1 MNKPMT
7 RIAHFLATC
16 CLLCVA
22 CGVGILSASAQPY
35 TIYPIPQQQL
45 SQPGTARIAG
55 PVCIVAESGIDAAT
69 LARARQ
75 VLSDHGLASTTAA
88 RAQKGV
94 TNLLLGINGSQGVAD
109 KEATRRHLS
118 RQVFDQPKYDRH
130 LLHLAA
136 DKQGLAQLLILGEH
150 TDAAFCGLA
159 SLEQMLDGGSQA
171 MPCVTLYDY
180 ADIRD
185 RGIIEGYYGVPY
197 SAEVTKDLF
206 RFMARYKMNTYMY
219 GAKSDPYHSQRW
231 ADPYPTTIT
240 PEQLRIGY
248 LTQDMLRD
256 ITAVGH
262 ATKVNFIWAI
272 HPGTAFTDAANG
284 QVLTQ
289 IMQKFSDM
297 HSLGVRQF
305 GVFVDD
311 VGVPND
317 DATLRLGADRLTELQ
332 RRIDDRWNKPGAV
345 PADTVKPLHYVPQLY
360 AYSWVS
366 TDQARRFFGSLSSV
380 PEKVRIYITG
390 AAVWTVPNSGDLSTV
405 SQWLGHDTSWWW
417 NYPCND
423 NDVTKL
429 FTMDTYANFHDE
441 QHIRTLD
448 RLEPSLKGTPT
459 LIINPMQEGEVSK
472 IALFSVA
479 DYAWNNR
486 AFDNHQSWEA
496 ALPAVVGE
504 KFAPALRQLAPYLR
518 YFDADALSYAV
529 RNYRRS
535 VDEGTPRPGAV
546 VGHLRRVIRA
556 CETLE
561 TMKTSPRQEDVL
573 FFEDVR
579 PWLLKL
585 KAMAAETIERLE
597 GRKPAAVD
605 LNATPD
611 FQFPILTG
619 LGNDINLSV
628 KTAEPAAEV
637 LQPLLEW
644 LREQEKQ

>member
-1 MNKPMT
+1 MKRME
-7 RIAHFLATC
+7 HFLMTC
-16 CLLCVA
+16 CMLCL
-22 CGVGILSASAQPY
+22 CFGVSILTATAQPY

-45 SQPGTARIAG
+45 AQPGSARVQA
-55 PVCIVAESGIDAAT
+55 PVCIVAENGIDEAT
-69 LARARQ
+69 IARAKQ
-75 VLSDHGLASTTAA
+75 VLSDHGLQPTTAD
-88 RAQKGV
+88 RPQKGV
-94 TNLLLGINGSQGVAD
+94 TNLLLGINGSRGVAD
-109 KEATRRHLS
+109 KEAARLRLS
-118 RQVFDQPKYDRH
+118 RNVFDQPKYDRH
-130 LLHLAA
+130 LLNLAT

-150 TDAAFCGLA
+150 TDATFCGLA
-159 SLEQMLDGGSQA
+159 SLEQMLDGDTQA

-197 SAEVTKDLF
+197 TAEVTKDLF

-231 ADPYPTTIT
+231 GDPYPTSIT

-272 HPGTAFTDAANG
+272 HPGTAFTDANNG

-297 HSLGVRQF
+297 HALGVRQF

-332 RRIDDRWNKPGAV
+332 RRIDERWNQPGAM
-345 PADTVKPLHYVPQLY
+345 PTDTVKPLHYVPQLY

-366 TDQARRFFGSLSSV
+366 TEQARRFFGSLSSV

-390 AAVWTVPNSGDLSTV
+390 AAVWTVPNSADLATV
-405 SQWLGHDTSWWW
+405 REWLGHDTSWWW

-429 FTMDTYANFHDE
+429 FTMDTYGNFHDE
-441 QHIRTLD
+441 QHITTLA
-448 RLEPSLKGTPT
+448 RLEPSLQGTPT
-459 LIINPMQEGEVSK
+459 LIINPMQQGEISK

-486 AFDNHQSWEA
+486 AFNNHQSWEA
-496 ALPAVVGE
+496 ALPAVVG
-504 KFAPALRQLAPYLR
+504 KQHAPALRKLAPYLR
-518 YFDADALSYAV
+518 YFDADALSYSV

-535 VDEGTPRPGAV
+535 VAEGKPRPG
-546 VGHLRRVIRA
+546 GLIGELRRVLQA

-561 TMKTSPRQEDVL
+561 AMKTSPRQSDVL
-573 FFEDVR
+573 FYEDLR

-585 KAMAAETIERLE
+585 KAMATETIARLE
-597 GRKPAAVD
+597 GKKPAAVD
-605 LNATPD
+605 LKGNPD

-619 LGNDINLSV
+619 LGDGIDLSV

-644 LREQEKQ
+644 LREQANSTK